1 MAALNMH
8 VYLIY
13 APTGDPEIL
22 TKLFEDAHVVRDGL
36 MLIESAEHQSEL
48 YHEVK
53 FNLPKDAPLFV
64 ARLDHQPKFKG
75 VEKGLLSWVRE
86 RYDGMTA

>member
-36 MLIESAEHQSEL
+36 MLIESAEHQSTL
-48 YHEVK
+48 
-53 FNLPKDAPLFV
+53 LP
-64 ARLDHQPKFKG
+64 
-75 VEKGLLSWVRE
+75 S
-86 RYDGMTA
+86 